1 MANSNSVSRIP
12 VRWTSDAS
20 GNANVAVPGLNGM
33 IVGAQFVPGTGGA
46 QPTNNYSASLY
57 DASGFDLLLGK
68 AVANLS
74 NATITK
80 IAPAGSTTDA
90 NTLAYGPV
98 AEDCVLVITGAGNA
112 KSGIVNLY
120 LR

>member
-33 IVGAQFVPGTGGA
+33 IV
-46 QPTNNYSASLY
+46 
-57 DASGFDLLLGK
+57 GK

-98 AEDCVLVITGAGNA
+98 AEDCVLVITGAGNG